1 MTKNINNLFFV
12 FLFIHLLLWVLAP
25 SLTNKNLPLDTI
37 EALAWGSNLDWGFN
51 KHPPLSA
58 FAVEIFYR
66 IFGTNDWAYYLLS
79 QLFVIIGFIA
89 VYKFSNEILNNEKL
103 ALLSV
108 LLLEGIYFYNFTTP
122 EFNVNVA
129 QLPFWALTVYYTWR
143 CIKYDKSTDYVFL
156 GLFAGLGILSKYLF
170 IYLVIGIKLV
180 FIYFLRKGKK
190 IKFSHYFI
198 AGPITLLILLPHIIW
213 LTENNFMTITYGL
226 QRTGGVGS
234 FIDHLI
240 YPLIFLTKQIGLLA
254 PFLFI
259 SFFLVK
265 KITPKLNL
273 KDEKLVF
280 LFLTTIVPIF
290 LMLLTSMIMGAKIRT
305 MWMTPFYLFSGTFI
319 IYIFKSQ
326 INLNK
331 LQKFIS
337 VFIILFLLSPYTY
350 VYVSMSKDNKR
361 TDFPGKKYA
370 AQVQMLW
377 DEKYSSEIS
386 YVLGDE
392 WWAGNL
398 SYHLKSRPKWVP
410 ILDEK
415 EAKKLKRF
423 KENINLAEYGYP
435 AKITGNK

>member
-12 FLFIHLLLWVLAP
+12 FLLIHLLLWVLAP

-58 FAVEIFYR
+58 FAVEIFYQ
-66 IFGTNDWAYYLLS
+66 IFGSNDWAYYFLS
-79 QLFVIIGFIA
+79 QLFVIVGFIA
-89 VYKFSNEILNNEKL
+89 VYKFSNEILNNKKL

-170 IYLVIGIKLV
+170 IYLIIGIKLV
-180 FIYFLRKGKK
+180 FIYFLKKGKK
-190 IKFSHYFI
+190 INFSHYFI

-213 LTENNFMTITYGL
+213 LTENNYMTITYGL
-226 QRTGGVGS
+226 QRTGGVGT
-234 FIDHLI
+234 FVDHLI
-240 YPLIFLTKQIGLLA
+240 YPLIFLSKQIGLLA
-254 PFLFI
+254 PFLFM

-265 KITPKLNL
+265 KISPKLNFR
-273 KDEKLVF
+273 DERLVF
-280 LFLTTIVPIF
+280 LLLTTVIPIF
-290 LMLLTSMIMGAKIRT
+290 FMLLTSMIMGAKIRT
-305 MWMTPFYLFSGTFI
+305 MWMTPFYLFAGTLI

-331 LQKFIS
+331 LKNFVSI
-337 VFIILFLLSPYTY
+337 FIILFTFSPFVYA
-350 VYVSMSKDNKR
+350 YVSITQTEKR
-361 TDFPGKKYA
+361 TDFPGKQKA
-370 AQVQMLW
+370 KEVQSLW
-377 DEKYSSEIS
+377 DQKYKSEIY
-386 YVLGDE
+386 YVIGDE
-392 WWAGNL
+392 WYAGNL
-398 SYHLKSRPKWVP
+398 SYHLKSRPKW
-410 ILDEK
+410 ISINN
-415 EAKKLKRF
+415 KKATELMNSKQRISL
-423 KENINLAEYGYP
+423 ENIYP
-435 AKITGNK
+435 ALVIGKK

>member
-79 QLFVIIGFIA
+79 QLFVIVGFIA
-89 VYKFSNEILNNEKL
+89 VYKFSNEILNNQKL

-143 CIKYDKSTDYVFL
+143 CIKYDKSTDYIFL

-170 IYLVIGIKLV
+170 IYLIMGIKLV
-180 FIYFLRKGKK
+180 FIYFLRKGRK

-213 LTENNFMTITYGL
+213 LTENNYMTITYGL

-273 KDEKLVF
+273 KDEKLIF
-280 LFLTTIVPIF
+280 LFLTIIAPIF

-305 MWMTPFYLFSGTFI
+305 MWMTPFYLFAGTFI

-331 LQKFIS
+331 LQNFASI
-337 VFIILFLLSPYTY
+337 FIILFIFSPLAY
-350 VYVSMSKDNKR
+350 VYVSITQTEKR
-361 TDFPGKKYA
+361 TDFPGKQKA
-370 AQVQMLW
+370 KEVQSLW
-377 DEKYSSEIS
+377 DQKYKSEIY
-386 YVLGDE
+386 YVIGDE
-392 WWAGNL
+392 WYAGNL
-398 SYHLKSRPKWVP
+398 SYHLKSRPKWVSINDKKAP
-410 ILDEK
+410 ELMNSK
-415 EAKKLKRF
+415 ERISL
-423 KENINLAEYGYP
+423 ENIYP
-435 AKITGNK
+435 ALIIGNK